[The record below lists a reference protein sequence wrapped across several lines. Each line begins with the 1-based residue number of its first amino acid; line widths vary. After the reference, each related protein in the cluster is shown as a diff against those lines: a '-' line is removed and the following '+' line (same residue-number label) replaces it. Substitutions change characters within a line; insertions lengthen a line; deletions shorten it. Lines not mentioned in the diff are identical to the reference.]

1 MWINYVGLIYICV
14 LKKEHHAVVKRTI
27 ITILYSK
34 GKRCV
39 MDTINALLHNTNS
52 LRNATILA
60 GSRGLN
66 NKISGVTVL
75 EMSDLNEEGSSLL
88 NLKQGEIVITS
99 CNDIK
104 ENVEKQLQLIYALKQ
119 RKIAGIVLFYIG
131 YVIKS
136 LDYSVIAL
144 CDKLDLPL
152 ICPPN
157 DPQISYASV
166 MNDIMG
172 LLMRKSE
179 HESKK
184 ERTILKGIMELN
196 QKQRSFS
203 EGLKFFK

>member
-1 MWINYVGLIYICV
+1 MY
-14 LKKEHHAVVKRTI
+14 
-27 ITILYSK
+27 
-34 GKRCV
+34 
-39 MDTINALLHNTNS
+39 TINALLHNTNS

-203 EGLKFFK
+203 EGLNFLSD

>member
-1 MWINYVGLIYICV
+1 
-14 LKKEHHAVVKRTI
+14 
-27 ITILYSK
+27 
-34 GKRCV
+34 

-172 LLMRKSE
+172 LWTIVN
-179 HESKK
+179 KK
-184 ERTILKGIMELN
+184 DTIFKYIFWERLDSLPIPECCFHFVWCQIA
-196 QKQRSFS
+196 
-203 EGLKFFK
+203 

>member
-1 MWINYVGLIYICV
+1 M
-14 LKKEHHAVVKRTI
+14 
-27 ITILYSK
+27 
-34 GKRCV
+34 
-39 MDTINALLHNTNS
+39 
-52 LRNATILA
+52 
-60 GSRGLN
+60 
-66 NKISGVTVL
+66 
-75 EMSDLNEEGSSLL
+75 EEGSSLL

-157 DPQISYASV
+157 ESPNTYASV
-166 MNDIMG
+166 
-172 LLMRKSE
+172 
-179 HESKK
+179 
-184 ERTILKGIMELN
+184 
-196 QKQRSFS
+196 
-203 EGLKFFK
+203 

>member
-1 MWINYVGLIYICV
+1 
-14 LKKEHHAVVKRTI
+14 
-27 ITILYSK
+27 
-34 GKRCV
+34 

-52 LRNATILA
+52 LRNATVLA
-60 GSRGLN
+60 GNRGLN

-75 EMSDLNEEGSSLL
+75 EMSDLNEEGSALL

-144 CDKLDLPL
+144 C
-152 ICPPN
+152 
-157 DPQISYASV
+157 
-166 MNDIMG
+166 
-172 LLMRKSE
+172 
-179 HESKK
+179 
-184 ERTILKGIMELN
+184 
-196 QKQRSFS
+196 
-203 EGLKFFK
+203 

>member
-1 MWINYVGLIYICV
+1 MASNIKIKKVEQLEELLVQDLAWR
-14 LKKEHHAVVKRTI
+14 KKEMISLK
-27 ITILYSK
+27 IL
-34 GKRCV
+34 
-39 MDTINALLHNTNS
+39 
-52 LRNATILA
+52 
-60 GSRGLN
+60 
-66 NKISGVTVL
+66 
-75 EMSDLNEEGSSLL
+75 
-88 NLKQGEIVITS
+88 
-99 CNDIK
+99 
-104 ENVEKQLQLIYALKQ
+104 VEKDKVNEPILLRAGIALFYALKQ

-203 EGLKFFK
+203 E